1 MASTS
6 MKWIHS
12 IYLILIIAMQNIPEA
27 TFLFNNLYF
36 YEKNYKELEKYFKHY
51 KQGTSDESF

>member
-1 MASTS
+1 MNS
-6 MKWIHS
+6 S